1 MLCDWAQRVVGS
13 YAEGQRGRRTLAP
26 SAALR
31 SEAAADASRELRA
44 LLKLL
49 GNLTQR
55 ELVDFSEGEG
65 RPQDQQPPDI
75 AQVRSSC
82 HQVCWQSHHHPG

>member
-1 MLCDWAQRVVGS
+1 MAG
-13 YAEGQRGRRTLAP
+13 YAEGHRGLRSLAP

-49 GNLTQR
+49 ANLTQR
-55 ELVDFSEGEG
+55 ELVDFSDEEGHAGQEQAPDVSQVG
-65 RPQDQQPPDI
+65 VNAAPREPP
-75 AQVRSSC
+75 
-82 HQVCWQSHHHPG
+82 